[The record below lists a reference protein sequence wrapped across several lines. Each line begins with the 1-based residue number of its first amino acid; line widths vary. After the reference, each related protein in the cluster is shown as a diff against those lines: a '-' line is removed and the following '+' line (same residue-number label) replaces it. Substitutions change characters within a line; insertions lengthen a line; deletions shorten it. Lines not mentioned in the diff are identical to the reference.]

1 MQSFSHGER
10 RQEKLQNK
18 HPILLAASYFLS
30 EVLLIFLITLPNL
43 NGYFQGIP
51 YWSYFS
57 LALFILIAFSIY
69 ATYLSRLLPY
79 LLTLPFL
86 FTLFYV
92 FGYPLFLSFL
102 YTGLFTWR
110 YLVIQK
116 RAAGNHEMNYLVFTI
131 ILVVPLFLYVQD
143 YRILLCVVLQLIVI
157 LAGHLSTHA
166 IMIPTELKK
175 QLPFTLGLFFI
186 ALLSLGASIFYLL
199 HFAVFKIAGI
209 LLDFILLLLGK
220 FVGLFEFLEG
230 VPFNREFAE
239 VLQQAEDDEKVELG
253 ASFLEEI
260 AAFVVGYTGLT
271 VVIATC
277 IIIALLFLLLKK
289 TWYFSRMGTSRAES
303 YIQSNEKVSP
313 DNLVTFNLKN
323 YFSKPKHPARKMVYD
338 FERKAAKSN
347 KGREPFESLEEWF
360 ERIGLESNLSIYQ
373 KVRYG
378 NDEITAQEL
387 RLFQAQLSEMMN
399 FLVE

>member
-1 MQSFSHGER
+1 MPSFSRGER
-10 RQEKLQNK
+10 GQEKLQNK

-30 EVLLIFLITLPNL
+30 EALLIFLITLPNL

-57 LALFILIAFSIY
+57 LALFILMAFSIY

-157 LAGHLSTHA
+157 LAGHFSAHA
-166 IMIPTELKK
+166 IRIPKELKK
-175 QLPFTLGLFFI
+175 QLPLTLGLFFI
-186 ALLSLGASIFYLL
+186 ALLGLGASIFYLL

-209 LLDFILLLLGK
+209 LLNFTFLLLEK
-220 FVGLFEFLEG
+220 FLGLFEFLENI
-230 VPFNREFAE
+230 PFQWRYAE
-239 VLQQAEDDEKVELG
+239 ELPQVEGDEKEEFG
-253 ASFLEEI
+253 ASLLEAI
-260 AAFVVGYTGLT
+260 TRFVVGYTGLT
-271 VVIATC
+271 VVIIVC

-289 TWYFSRMGTSRAES
+289 PWYFSRMETIREKS
-303 YIQSNEKVSP
+303 YIQSNEKISP

-323 YFSKPKHPARKMVYD
+323 YFNKPKHPARKMVYD
-338 FERKAAKSN
+338 FERKAAKSH
-347 KGREPFESLEEWF
+347 KGRKPFESLEEWF
-360 ERIGLESNLSIYQ
+360 ERIGLDSNLNIYQ

-378 NDEITAQEL
+378 NDEITDQEL
-387 RLFQAQLSEMMN
+387 RLLQVQLREMMKV
-399 FLVE
+399 LGE

>member
-1 MQSFSHGER
+1 MQSFSYGER

-43 NGYFQGIP
+43 NGYFHGIP

-57 LALFILIAFSIY
+57 LACFICIAFSIY

-86 FTLFYV
+86 FTVFYV

-116 RAAGNHEMNYLVFTI
+116 RATGNHEMNYLIFTI
-131 ILVVPLFLYVQD
+131 ILAVPLFLFIKD
-143 YRILLCVVLQLIVI
+143 YRILVCVILQLLII
-157 LAGHLSTHA
+157 LSGHFSAHA
-166 IMIPTELKK
+166 VMIPKVQRK
-175 QLPFTLGLFFI
+175 QIPVTVGIYFITLLGLG
-186 ALLSLGASIFYLL
+186 ALILYLL
-199 HFAVFKIAGI
+199 QFAVFKVAGS
-209 LLDFILLLLGK
+209 LLDFTFLILGK
-220 FVGLFEFLEG
+220 FVGLFEFLEDIPPRG
-230 VPFNREFAE
+230 SHAE
-239 VLQQAEDDEKVELG
+239 VLQEVEGDEKEELG
-253 ASFLEEI
+253 VSFLEEI

-271 VVIATC
+271 IVIAIC
-277 IIIALLFLLLKK
+277 IITALLFLLLKK
-289 TWYFSRMGTSRAES
+289 PWYFSRMGTSRAES
-303 YIQSNEKVSP
+303 YIQSIEKVSP

-338 FERKAAKSN
+338 FERKAAKSH

-378 NDEITAQEL
+378 NDEITDQEL
-387 RLFQAQLSEMMN
+387 SVLQAQLREMMKV
-399 FLVE
+399 LVE